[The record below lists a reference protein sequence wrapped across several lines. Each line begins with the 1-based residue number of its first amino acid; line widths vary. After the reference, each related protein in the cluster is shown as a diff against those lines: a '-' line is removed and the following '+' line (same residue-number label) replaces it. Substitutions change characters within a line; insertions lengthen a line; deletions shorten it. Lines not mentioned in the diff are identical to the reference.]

1 MFPRV
6 MPRRFLAV
14 VALCLSA
21 LSLSAADAV
30 WLTDLDEG
38 IKVAKAEKKAI
49 LVDFTGSDWCG
60 YCIKLHK
67 EVFDTPEFEKFAKD
81 YVLVELDFPKR
92 KEQPA
97 AEKAKNQA
105 AQKKYGVNGFPTVI
119 IMNTSGKVL
128 NRAEGYSP
136 DSGPSAYLPQLGAPA
151 AKKPRTATP
160 PKK

>member
-1 MFPRV
+1 MKKLILTLLL
-6 MPRRFLAV
+6 LASV
-14 VALCLSA
+14 TARAELT
-21 LSLSAADAV
+21 
-30 WLTDLDEG
+30 WLTDLDEAK
-38 IKVAKAEKKAI
+38 KVAMKENKKL

-151 AKKPRTATP
+151 AKKAKAPTP
-160 PKK
+160 SKK

>member
-1 MFPRV
+1 MRKSTT
-6 MPRRFLAV
+6 LATLAFALLAILPA
-14 VALCLSA
+14 VAA
-21 LSLSAADAV
+21 PT
-30 WLTDLDEG
+30 WLTDLDEAK
-38 IKVAKAEKKAI
+38 KVATKENKKL

-60 YCIKLHK
+60 YCMKLHK
-67 EVFDTPEFEKFAKD
+67 EVFATEEFEKFAKD
-81 YVLVELDFPKR
+81 FVLVELDFPKR

-151 AKKPRTATP
+151 LKKPRTATP
-160 PKK
+160 AKK

>member
-1 MFPRV
+1 MKKLI
-6 MPRRFLAV
+6 LALLLLATV
-14 VALCLSA
+14 TARAELT
-21 LSLSAADAV
+21 
-30 WLTDLDEG
+30 WLTDLDEAK
-38 IKVAKAEKKAI
+38 KVATKENKKL

-81 YVLVELDFPKR
+81 FVLVELDFPKR

-97 AEKAKNQA
+97 AEKTKNQA
-105 AQKKYGVNGFPTVI
+105 AQKKYSVNGFPTVLI
-119 IMNTSGKVL
+119 LSVGGKVL

-151 AKKPRTATP
+151 VKKVKAPTP
-160 PKK
+160 SKK

>member
-1 MFPRV
+1 MKKLILTLLL
-6 MPRRFLAV
+6 LATIT
-14 VALCLSA
+14 ARAELT
-21 LSLSAADAV
+21 
-30 WLTDLDEG
+30 WLTDLDEAK
-38 IKVAKAEKKAI
+38 KVATKENKKL

-67 EVFDTPEFEKFAKD
+67 EVFATPEFEKFAKD

-151 AKKPRTATP
+151 LKKPRTATP
-160 PKK
+160 AKK

>member
-1 MFPRV
+1 LI
-6 MPRRFLAV
+6 LALLLLATV
-14 VALCLSA
+14 TARAELT
-21 LSLSAADAV
+21 
-30 WLTDLDEG
+30 WLTDLDEAK
-38 IKVAKAEKKAI
+38 KVATKENKKL

-81 YVLVELDFPKR
+81 FVLVELDFPKR

-97 AEKAKNQA
+97 AEKTKNQA
-105 AQKKYGVNGFPTVI
+105 AQKKYSVNGFPTVLI
-119 IMNTSGKVL
+119 LSVGGKVL

-151 AKKPRTATP
+151 VKKVKAPTP
-160 PKK
+160 SKK

>member
-1 MFPRV
+1 MKKLILTLLL
-6 MPRRFLAV
+6 LASV
-14 VALCLSA
+14 TARAELI
-21 LSLSAADAV
+21 
-30 WLTDLDEG
+30 WLTDLDEAK
-38 IKVAKAEKKAI
+38 KVATKENKKL

-81 YVLVELDFPKR
+81 YVLVELDFPRR

>member
-1 MFPRV
+1 MKKLILTLLL
-6 MPRRFLAV
+6 LASV
-14 VALCLSA
+14 TARAELT
-21 LSLSAADAV
+21 
-30 WLTDLDEG
+30 WLKDLDEAK
-38 IKVAKAEKKAI
+38 KVATKENKKL

-81 YVLVELDFPKR
+81 FVLVELDFPKR

-119 IMNTSGKVL
+119 IMNASGKVL

-151 AKKPRTATP
+151 LKKPRTATP
-160 PKK
+160 AKK

>member
-1 MFPRV
+1 MKK
-6 MPRRFLAV
+6 LI
-14 VALCLSA
+14 
-21 LSLSAADAV
+21 LSLLLLATVTVRAELT
-30 WLTDLDEG
+30 WLTDLDEAK
-38 IKVAKAEKKAI
+38 KVATKENKKL

-81 YVLVELDFPKR
+81 FVLVELDFPKR

-97 AEKAKNQA
+97 AEKTKNQA
-105 AQKKYGVNGFPTVI
+105 AQKKYSVNGFPTVLI
-119 IMNTSGKVL
+119 LTVGGKVL

-151 AKKPRTATP
+151 VKKVKAPTPAKK
-160 PKK
+160 

>member
-1 MFPRV
+1 MKKLILTLLL
-6 MPRRFLAV
+6 LASV
-14 VALCLSA
+14 TARAELT
-21 LSLSAADAV
+21 
-30 WLTDLDEG
+30 WLTDLDEAK
-38 IKVAKAEKKAI
+38 KVAMKENKKL

-81 YVLVELDFPKR
+81 YVLVELDFPRR

-151 AKKPRTATP
+151 AKKAKAPTP
-160 PKK
+160 SKK

>member
-1 MFPRV
+1 MKKLILTLLL
-6 MPRRFLAV
+6 LASV
-14 VALCLSA
+14 TARAELT
-21 LSLSAADAV
+21 
-30 WLTDLDEG
+30 WLTDLDEAK
-38 IKVAKAEKKAI
+38 KVAMKENKKL

-160 PKK
+160 PKKEP

>member
-1 MFPRV
+1 MKKLILTLLL
-6 MPRRFLAV
+6 LASV
-14 VALCLSA
+14 TARAELT
-21 LSLSAADAV
+21 
-30 WLTDLDEG
+30 WLTDLDEAK
-38 IKVAKAEKKAI
+38 KVATKGNKKL

-81 YVLVELDFPKR
+81 YVLVELDFPRR

>member
-1 MFPRV
+1 MKKLILTLLL
-6 MPRRFLAV
+6 LASV
-14 VALCLSA
+14 TARAELT
-21 LSLSAADAV
+21 
-30 WLTDLDEG
+30 WLTDLDEAK
-38 IKVAKAEKKAI
+38 KVAMKENKKL

-119 IMNTSGKVL
+119 IMNTSGKIL

-151 AKKPRTATP
+151 LKKPRTATP
-160 PKK
+160 AKK

>member
-1 MFPRV
+1 MKKLILTLLL
-6 MPRRFLAV
+6 LASV
-14 VALCLSA
+14 TARAELT
-21 LSLSAADAV
+21 
-30 WLTDLDEG
+30 WLTDLDEAK
-38 IKVAKAEKKAI
+38 KVAMKENKKL

-81 YVLVELDFPKR
+81 YVLVELDFPRR

-119 IMNTSGKVL
+119 VMNTSGKVL

>member
-1 MFPRV
+1 MKKLILTLLL
-6 MPRRFLAV
+6 LASV
-14 VALCLSA
+14 TARAELT
-21 LSLSAADAV
+21 
-30 WLTDLDEG
+30 WLTDLDEAK
-38 IKVAKAEKKAI
+38 KVAMKENKKL

>member
-1 MFPRV
+1 MKKLL
-6 MPRRFLAV
+6 LALLLFATV
-14 VALCLSA
+14 SA
-21 LSLSAADAV
+21 RAELT
-30 WLTDLDEG
+30 WLTDLDEAK
-38 IKVAKAEKKAI
+38 KVATKENKKL

-67 EVFDTPEFEKFAKD
+67 EVFATDDFEKFAKD

-105 AQKKYGVNGFPTVI
+105 AQKKYAVNGFPTVLI
-119 IMNTSGKVL
+119 LTVGGKVL

-151 AKKPRTATP
+151 NKKAKAPTPAKK
-160 PKK
+160 

>member
-1 MFPRV
+1 MKKLILTLLL
-6 MPRRFLAV
+6 LASV
-14 VALCLSA
+14 TARAELT
-21 LSLSAADAV
+21 
-30 WLTDLDEG
+30 WLTDLDEAK
-38 IKVAKAEKKAI
+38 KVAMKENKKL

-81 YVLVELDFPKR
+81 YVLVELDFPKH

>member
-1 MFPRV
+1 MKKLILTLLL
-6 MPRRFLAV
+6 LATV
-14 VALCLSA
+14 TARAELT
-21 LSLSAADAV
+21 
-30 WLTDLDEG
+30 WLTDLDEAK
-38 IKVAKAEKKAI
+38 KVATKENKKL

-60 YCIKLHK
+60 YCMKLHK
-67 EVFDTPEFEKFAKD
+67 EVFATEEFEKFAKD
-81 YVLVELDFPKR
+81 FVLVELDFPKR

-151 AKKPRTATP
+151 AKKVKAPTP
-160 PKK
+160 SKK

>member
-1 MFPRV
+1 MKKLILTL
-6 MPRRFLAV
+6 MLLAA
-14 VALCLSA
+14 VAARAELT
-21 LSLSAADAV
+21 
-30 WLTDLDEG
+30 WLTDLDEAK
-38 IKVAKAEKKAI
+38 KVATKENKKL

-119 IMNTSGKVL
+119 IINSSGKAL
-128 NRAEGYSP
+128 NRAEGYAP
-136 DSGPSAYLPQLGAPA
+136 DSGPDAYLPKLGAPA
-151 AKKPRTATP
+151 AKKVKAPTP
-160 PKK
+160 SKK

>member
-1 MFPRV
+1 MYLLRLLPC
-6 MPRRFLAV
+6 FLV
-14 VALCLSA
+14 LGL
-21 LSLSAADAV
+21 AAEPV
-30 WLTDLDEG
+30 WLTDLDEAK
-38 IKVAKAEKKAI
+38 KVATKENKKL

-97 AEKAKNQA
+97 AEKTKNQA
-105 AQKKYGVNGFPTVI
+105 AQKKYGVNGFPTVLI
-119 IMNTSGKVL
+119 LSVGGKVL

-151 AKKPRTATP
+151 VKKVKAPTPAKK
-160 PKK
+160 

>member
-1 MFPRV
+1 MKKLILTL
-6 MPRRFLAV
+6 MLLAA
-14 VALCLSA
+14 VAARAELT
-21 LSLSAADAV
+21 
-30 WLTDLDEG
+30 WLTDLDEAK
-38 IKVAKAEKKAI
+38 KVATKENKKL

-105 AQKKYGVNGFPTVI
+105 AQKKYGVNGFPTVL
-119 IMNTSGKVL
+119 IMSAGGTVLKRASGY
-128 NRAEGYSP
+128 AP
-136 DSGPSAYLPQLGAPA
+136 DSGPYAYLPGLGAPV
-151 AKKPRTATP
+151 AKKGKAVTQA
-160 PKK
+160 KK

>member
-1 MFPRV
+1 MKK
-6 MPRRFLAV
+6 LI
-14 VALCLSA
+14 
-21 LSLSAADAV
+21 LSLLLLATVTARAELT
-30 WLTDLDEG
+30 WLTDLDEAK
-38 IKVAKAEKKAI
+38 KVATKENKKL
-49 LVDFTGSDWCG
+49 LVDVTGSDWCG

-119 IMNTSGKVL
+119 IMNTSGKIL

-151 AKKPRTATP
+151 LKKPRTATP
-160 PKK
+160 AKK

>member
-1 MFPRV
+1 MKKL
-6 MPRRFLAV
+6 LALLLLATV
-14 VALCLSA
+14 TARAELT
-21 LSLSAADAV
+21 
-30 WLTDLDEG
+30 WLTDLDEAK
-38 IKVAKAEKKAI
+38 KVATKENKKL

-81 YVLVELDFPKR
+81 FVLVELDFPKR

-105 AQKKYGVNGFPTVI
+105 AQKKYAVNGFPTVLI
-119 IMNTSGKVL
+119 LTVGGKVL

-151 AKKPRTATP
+151 TKKVKAPAP
-160 PKK
+160 SKK

>member
-1 MFPRV
+1 MKKLILTLLL
-6 MPRRFLAV
+6 LATV
-14 VALCLSA
+14 TARAELT
-21 LSLSAADAV
+21 
-30 WLTDLDEG
+30 WLTDLDEAK
-38 IKVAKAEKKAI
+38 KVATKENKKL

-60 YCIKLHK
+60 YCMKLHK
-67 EVFDTPEFEKFAKD
+67 EVFATEEFEKFAKD
-81 YVLVELDFPKR
+81 FVLVELDFPKR

-151 AKKPRTATP
+151 LKKPRTATP
-160 PKK
+160 AKK

>member
-1 MFPRV
+1 MKKLILPLLL
-6 MPRRFLAV
+6 LA
-14 VALCLSA
+14 
-21 LSLSAADAV
+21 AV
-30 WLTDLDEG
+30 TARAELTWLTDLDEAK
-38 IKVAKAEKKAI
+38 KVATKENKKL

-81 YVLVELDFPKR
+81 YVLVELDFPRR

-151 AKKPRTATP
+151 AKKAKAPTP
-160 PKK
+160 SKK

>member
-1 MFPRV
+1 MKKLLLTL
-6 MPRRFLAV
+6 MLLATV
-14 VALCLSA
+14 TARAELT
-21 LSLSAADAV
+21 
-30 WLTDLDEG
+30 WLTDLDEAK
-38 IKVAKAEKKAI
+38 KVAAKDNKKL

-105 AQKKYGVNGFPTVI
+105 ASKKFGVSGFPTVI
-119 IMNTSGKVL
+119 VMTAGGKVL

-136 DSGPSAYLPQLGAPA
+136 DSGPEAYLPKLGAPA
-151 AKKPRTATP
+151 AKKVKPATP
-160 PKK
+160 SKK

>member
-1 MFPRV
+1 MKK
-6 MPRRFLAV
+6 FLLAWLLLISV
-14 VALCLSA
+14 SA
-21 LSLSAADAV
+21 RAELT
-30 WLTDLDEG
+30 WLTDLDEAK
-38 IKVAKAEKKAI
+38 KVATKENKKL

-60 YCIKLHK
+60 YCMKLHK
-67 EVFDTPEFEKFAKD
+67 EVFATEEFEKFAKD
-81 YVLVELDFPKR
+81 YVLVELDFPRR

-119 IMNTSGKVL
+119 IMNTAGKVL

-151 AKKPRTATP
+151 MKKPRTATP
-160 PKK
+160 AKK

>member
-1 MFPRV
+1 MKKLILTLLL
-6 MPRRFLAV
+6 LASV
-14 VALCLSA
+14 TARAELT
-21 LSLSAADAV
+21 
-30 WLTDLDEG
+30 WLTDLDEAK
-38 IKVAKAEKKAI
+38 KVATKENKKL

-151 AKKPRTATP
+151 AKKAKAPTP
-160 PKK
+160 SKK

>member
-1 MFPRV
+1 MKKLILTLLL
-6 MPRRFLAV
+6 LATIT
-14 VALCLSA
+14 ARAELT
-21 LSLSAADAV
+21 
-30 WLTDLDEG
+30 WLTDLDEAK
-38 IKVAKAEKKAI
+38 KVATKENKKL

>member
-1 MFPRV
+1 MKKLILTLLL
-6 MPRRFLAV
+6 LASV
-14 VALCLSA
+14 TSRAELT
-21 LSLSAADAV
+21 
-30 WLTDLDEG
+30 WLTDLDEAK
-38 IKVAKAEKKAI
+38 KVAMKENKKL

>member
-1 MFPRV
+1 MKKLILTLLL
-6 MPRRFLAV
+6 LASV
-14 VALCLSA
+14 TARAELT
-21 LSLSAADAV
+21 
-30 WLTDLDEG
+30 WLTDLDEAK
-38 IKVAKAEKKAI
+38 KVAMKENKKL

-105 AQKKYGVNGFPTVI
+105 AQKKFGVNGFPTVI

>member
-1 MFPRV
+1 MKKLILTLLL
-6 MPRRFLAV
+6 LASV
-14 VALCLSA
+14 SA
-21 LSLSAADAV
+21 RAELT
-30 WLTDLDEG
+30 WLTDLDE
-38 IKVAKAEKKAI
+38 AKKIATKENKKL

-60 YCIKLHK
+60 YCMKLHK
-67 EVFDTPEFEKFAKD
+67 EVFATEEFEKFAKD
-81 YVLVELDFPKR
+81 FVLVELDFPKR

-136 DSGPSAYLPQLGAPA
+136 DSGPSAYLPQLGAPSV
-151 AKKPRTATP
+151 KKPRTATP
-160 PKK
+160 AKK

>member
-1 MFPRV
+1 MKKLILTLLL
-6 MPRRFLAV
+6 LATV
-14 VALCLSA
+14 TARAELT
-21 LSLSAADAV
+21 
-30 WLTDLDEG
+30 WLTDLDEAK
-38 IKVAKAEKKAI
+38 KVATKENKKL

-105 AQKKYGVNGFPTVI
+105 AQKKYGVNGFPTVLI
-119 IMNTSGKVL
+119 LTVGGKVL

-151 AKKPRTATP
+151 VKKVKAPTP
-160 PKK
+160 TKK

>member
-1 MFPRV
+1 MKK
-6 MPRRFLAV
+6 LI
-14 VALCLSA
+14 
-21 LSLSAADAV
+21 LSLLLLASVTARAELT
-30 WLTDLDEG
+30 WLTDLDEAK
-38 IKVAKAEKKAI
+38 KVATKENKKL

-97 AEKAKNQA
+97 AEKTKNQA
-105 AQKKYGVNGFPTVI
+105 AQKKYSVNGFPTVLI
-119 IMNTSGKVL
+119 LSVGGKVL

-151 AKKPRTATP
+151 VKKVKAPTP
-160 PKK
+160 SKK

>member
-1 MFPRV
+1 MKKLILTLLL
-6 MPRRFLAV
+6 LASV
-14 VALCLSA
+14 TARAELT
-21 LSLSAADAV
+21 
-30 WLTDLDEG
+30 WLTDLDEAK
-38 IKVAKAEKKAI
+38 KVATKENKKL

-67 EVFDTPEFEKFAKD
+67 DVFDTPEFEKFAKD
-81 YVLVELDFPKR
+81 YVLVELDFPRR